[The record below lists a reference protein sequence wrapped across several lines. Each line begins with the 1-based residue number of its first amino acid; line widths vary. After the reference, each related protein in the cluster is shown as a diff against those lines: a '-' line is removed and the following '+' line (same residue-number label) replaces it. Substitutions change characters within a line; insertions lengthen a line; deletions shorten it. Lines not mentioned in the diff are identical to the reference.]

1 MLETNKFSV
10 INIRRYLN
18 SDNPKLGESRL
29 LQVLSGFSCPKNPDV
44 ERFLKKSSIEFTKKN
59 QSVTYL
65 VFDVSSMELVGY
77 FTIALKPLTV
87 RGETVSNTVKKKL
100 MRVSEL
106 DEQSQTYTMSAYL
119 IAQLGKN
126 FKNGAEKKITGEE
139 LLELAWDIVEKMQYM
154 GGGMVTFLEAENS
167 ERLLSFYQANRFQ
180 TCGSRHMSTKGEFV
194 EILVFTHFARIFK
207 FNRTPGIGKKKEIF
221 HEVKVSVGFELV

>member
-1 MLETNKFSV
+1 MLETNRYSV

-29 LQVLSGFSCPKNPDV
+29 LQVLSGFSCPRNPDV

-65 VFDVSSMELVGY
+65 IFDINSMVLVGY
-77 FTIALKPLTV
+77 FTLALKPLTV

-100 MRVSEL
+100 LRVSEW
-106 DEQSQTYTMSAYL
+106 DEKSDTYTMSAYL

-126 FKNGAEKKITGEE
+126 FTNGADKKITGEE
-139 LLELAWDIVEKMQYM
+139 LLALAWDKIKEIQYL
-154 GGGMVTFLEAENS
+154 GGGVVTFLEAEN
-167 ERLLSFYQANRFQ
+167 EEKLLSFYRDNRFSQFDTRQ
-180 TCGSRHMSTKGEFV
+180 TASDTDEAH
-194 EILVFTHFARIFK
+194 
-207 FNRTPGIGKKKEIF
+207 
-221 HEVKVSVGFELV
+221 ELVQLLRLL

>member
-1 MLETNKFSV
+1 MLETNEYSV

-29 LQVLSGFSCPKNPDV
+29 LQVLSGFSCPRNPDV

-65 VFDVSSMELVGY
+65 VFDISSMVLVGY
-77 FTIALKPLTV
+77 FTLALKPLTV

-100 MRVSEL
+100 LRVSEW
-106 DEQSQTYTMSAYL
+106 DEKSDTYTMSAYL

-126 FKNGAEKKITGEE
+126 FSNGVDKKITGEE
-139 LLELAWDIVEKMQYM
+139 LLVLAWNKIKEIQYL
-154 GGGMVTFLEAENS
+154 GGGVVTFLEAEN
-167 ERLLSFYQANRFQ
+167 EEKLLSFYRNNRFSQFDTRQ
-180 TCGSRHMSTKGEFV
+180 TTSDTDGAH
-194 EILVFTHFARIFK
+194 
-207 FNRTPGIGKKKEIF
+207 
-221 HEVKVSVGFELV
+221 ELVQFLRLL

>member
-44 ERFLKKSSIEFTKKN
+44 ERFLKKSSIEFTKEN

-180 TCGSRHMSTKGEFV
+180 TFDTRQTATDSEEPH
-194 EILVFTHFARIFK
+194 
-207 FNRTPGIGKKKEIF
+207 
-221 HEVKVSVGFELV
+221 ELVQLLRLL